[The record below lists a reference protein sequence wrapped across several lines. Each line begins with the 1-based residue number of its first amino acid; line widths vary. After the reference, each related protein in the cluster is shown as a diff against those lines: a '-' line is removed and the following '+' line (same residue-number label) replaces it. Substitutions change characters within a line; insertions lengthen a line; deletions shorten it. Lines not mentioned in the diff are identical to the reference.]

1 MSLDTSKLKTWICEN
16 PEKCPSVRA
25 LATQYGMSVHTL
37 NKEFHR
43 KQGVTLAKFI
53 DDVRLEAVKHIL
65 LTTDRLC
72 FDIACQFT
80 RGREDVLSRWFKLR
94 TGMTMREFRLKRGI
108 RQRGGDVS
116 LSENEL
122 IPTLQTKI
130 ANQNCKENFVA
141 VVDTR
146 P

>member
-1 MSLDTSKLKTWICEN
+1 MSLDTSKLKTWVCEN

-25 LATQYGMSVHTL
+25 LGTQHGMSVHTL

-43 KQGVTLAKFI
+43 KKGVTLAKFI
-53 DDVRLEAVKHIL
+53 DDVRLEAVKQIL

-80 RGREDVLSRWFKLR
+80 KGREDVLSRWFKLR
-94 TGMTMREFRLKRGI
+94 TGMTMREFRLKHGNHVSGS
-108 RQRGGDVS
+108 GGGES
-116 LSENEL
+116 LSEHEL

-130 ANQNCKENFVA
+130 AN
-141 VVDTR
+141 
-146 P
+146 